1 MTGELLVF
9 VGIVTAVAV
18 VGLGLGIL
26 VARWLDGR
34 VAADADDT
42 EEPGGD
48 DRSDP

>member
-1 MTGELLVF
+1 MTGELVVF
-9 VGIVTAVAV
+9 VGIVMAVAV

-34 VAADADDT
+34 VAADADDN